1 MSWAYLNDIRD
12 RFRRK
17 PKPVIYLDCKT
28 RAQVDERIGEVLFM
42 AYKKGDGPVKTIKIS
57 S

>member
-17 PKPVIYLDCKT
+17 PKPVIYLDCET
-28 RAQVDERIGEVLFM
+28 RAQVDERMGEILFM